1 MPKNDPAQDRYNPP
15 GLSSTDFE
23 KFSFGDL
30 EVDDLF
36 WQTNRPEEAN
46 PWRKENQ
53 TQGKNLKTQKVHN
66 FDLKA
71 KIYQRI

>member
-1 MPKNDPAQDRYNPP
+1 MPRNNPANDRYNPP
-15 GLSSTDFE
+15 GNMSLDFE
-23 KFSFGDL
+23 EFSFSEL
-30 EVDDLF
+30 EVGDLF

>member
-1 MPKNDPAQDRYNPP
+1 MPTNNPANDRYNPP
-15 GLSSTDFE
+15 GNMSLDFE
-23 KFSFGDL
+23 EFSFSEL
-30 EVDDLF
+30 EVGDLF